1 MSENLKRARGIFASA
16 VAVAV
21 IAAVAAPV
29 VVLADTAAPVAL
41 TIVAQ
46 PLPVVLHEIAA
57 KAGLGLVT
65 SGQLDEQVNDVALSG
80 SPSDALDQLAKLFD
94 FTWFSD
100 ASTIFVSPSTD
111 QRTAVISGTEADVA
125 SINATL
131 QSLGVDSTKWPV
143 QKGPHGNIIVS
154 GPASYVDLVKE
165 ISGNTQNPRPSER
178 SMPRVLH
185 GPVIASP

>member
-1 MSENLKRARGIFASA
+1 M
-16 VAVAV
+16 
-21 IAAVAAPV
+21 
-29 VVLADTAAPVAL
+29 ADTAAPVAL

-100 ASTIFVSPSTD
+100 TSTIFVSPSTD
-111 QRTAVISGTEADVA
+111 RRTVVISGTGSDVA

-143 QKGPHGNIIVS
+143 QEGPHGNIIVS
-154 GPASYVDLVKE
+154 GPASYVDLIKE
-165 ISGNTQNPRPSER
+165 ISGNTPSPRPSEHA
-178 SMPRVLH
+178 MPRVLH